1 MDYGLNENPYFWA
14 SKTQTGLDKS
24 LIDQFILNSLSEDVG
39 DGDHTSLATIPG
51 GTKGNAKLLIKDE
64 GILAGVE
71 LALEIFHIVDASL
84 KVTTFLS
91 DGAKVKP
98 KDVAFEVEG
107 DAQNILKAE
116 RLVLNCMQRMSGIA
130 TKTRQIVDILDGTGV
145 KVLDTRK
152 TTPGLRYLEKW
163 AVRIGGGVNHRFG
176 LYDMI
181 LIKDN
186 HVDYS
191 GGIRQAIEN
200 TQQYLIH
207 QNKKLAIEI
216 EVRNLDELQQVLQTG
231 GVNRILLD
239 NFNYHDLREAVNL
252 IKGRYITEAS
262 GGITIDNIREYAACG
277 VDYISV
283 GALTHSVKSLDLS
296 LKAVG

>member
-1 MDYGLNENPYFWA
+1 MNHELLKFLSYFWA
-14 SKTQTGLDKS
+14 SKTTDLDKV
-24 LIDQFILNSLSEDVG
+24 LIQQFILNSLNEDVG
-39 DGDHTSLATIPG
+39 DGDHTSLATIPA
-51 GTKGNAKLLIKDE
+51 GTKGKAKLLVKDE

-71 LALEIFHIVDASL
+71 LAQEIFRIVDAGL
-84 KVTTFLS
+84 KLDIFLN
-91 DGAKVKP
+91 DGAKVKFG
-98 KDVAFEVEG
+98 DIAFIVEG
-107 DAQNILKAE
+107 DAQSILKAE

-130 TKTRQIVDILDGTGV
+130 TKTRQIVDILKNTRT

-176 LYDMI
+176 LNDMI

-191 GGIRQAIEN
+191 GGIKQAIEKAN
-200 TQQYLIH
+200 QYLH
-207 QNKKLAIEI
+207 SQNKKLAIEI
-216 EVRNLDELQQVLQTG
+216 EVRNLNELQQVLQTG
-231 GVNRILLD
+231 GINRILLD
-239 NFNYHDLREAVNL
+239 NFNFLDLRKAVDIIN
-252 IKGRYITEAS
+252 GRYVTEAS
-262 GGITIDNIREYAACG
+262 GGITIDNIKDYAACG

-296 LKAVG
+296 LKAVE